1 MPKTRSG
8 VHGAAAGPAPQ
19 AAIKDLLRSLRPE
32 EAKKALEDASK
43 ALAAAKPSAK
53 RKADAELGVE
63 AVARVPAK
71 ASVKLLGP
79 VVVVLVDL
87 RLAGVDDRVGLV
99 GAVLC
104 VLVAGREGLD
114 ICEGFL
120 VGEGAD

>member
-1 MPKTRSG
+1 MLGGELLCHRFGDEVDG
-8 VHGAAAGPAPQ
+8 VGRLPVGAYDQPQDLAP
-19 AAIKDLLRSLRPE
+19 LPVGV
-32 EAKKALEDASK
+32 
-43 ALAAAKPSAK
+43 
-53 RKADAELGVE
+53 ELGVE

-87 RLAGVDDRVGLV
+87 HLAGVDDRVGLV

-114 ICEGFL
+114 VCEGFL
-120 VGEGAD
+120 VGEGAVTEAATVEDNVGDDAL